1 MSFFK
6 EMSLERVFILLAL
19 IGSLGLLYIGLG
31 TRSELAELKT
41 ALETKVPKVSNQIQ
55 QFSKA
60 HTKLYRDKE
69 GDEFL
74 RQESPI
80 SYIRFCADTRGA
92 EIGQIS
98 ITPNKTPIGNGIE
111 DHTFRISTQ
120 ESGTFFPRERIAMFL
135 YELEKGSEQMRVTSL
150 ELRISTKPRKVEDH
164 QVPPNAWTRKATCTS
179 RPKSNDA

>member
-6 EMSLERVFILLAL
+6 DMTLERVFILLATL
-19 IGSLGLLYIGLG
+19 GSFALLYIGLG
-31 TRSELAELKT
+31 TRSELSELKT
-41 ALETKVPKVSNQIQ
+41 ALVTKVPGVSNQIQ
-55 QFSKA
+55 QFSRA
-60 HTKLYRDKE
+60 HTKLFRDKE

-98 ITPNKTPIGNGIE
+98 ISPNTTPLGNGLE
-111 DHTFRISTQ
+111 DHTFRIQTQ
-120 ESGTFFPRERIAMFL
+120 EAGTTFPRERIAMFL

-150 ELRISTKPRKVEDH
+150 EIRTSSKPKVQDH
-164 QVPPNAWTRKATCTS
+164 QVPPNAWTLKATCTS
-179 RPKSNDA
+179 RQKANDA

>member
-1 MSFFK
+1 MLLIRTFT
-6 EMSLERVFILLAL
+6 LLAL
-19 IGSLGLLYIGLG
+19 LGSLALLYIGLG

-41 ALETKVPKVSNQIQ
+41 ALETKAPGVSNQIQ
-55 QFSKA
+55 QFSRA

-98 ITPNKTPIGNGIE
+98 ISPSKTPLGNGLE
-111 DHTFRISTQ
+111 DHTFRITTQ
-120 ESGTFFPRERIAMFL
+120 EAGTTFPRERIAMFL

-150 ELRISTKPRKVEDH
+150 EIRTSNKPKVEEH
-164 QVPPNAWTRKATCTS
+164 QVPPNAWTLKATCTS
-179 RPKSNDA
+179 RQKAGDA

>member
-6 EMSLERVFILLAL
+6 EMTLERVFMLLAL
-19 IGSLGLLYIGLG
+19 LGSLALLYVGLG

-41 ALETKVPKVSNQIQ
+41 ALKTKVPGVSNQIQ
-55 QFSKA
+55 QFSRA
-60 HTKLYRDKE
+60 HTKLFRDKE

-98 ITPNKTPIGNGIE
+98 ISPSKTPLGNGLE
-111 DHTFRISTQ
+111 DHTFRITTQ
-120 ESGTFFPRERIAMFL
+120 EAGTTFPRERIAMFL

-150 ELRISTKPRKVEDH
+150 EIRTTNKPKVEDH
-164 QVPPNAWTRKATCTS
+164 QIPANAWTLKATCTS
-179 RPKSNDA
+179 RQKAKDA